1 MNGYEDRPVS
11 IGNWILT
18 FILLAIPVV
27 NLIMLIIWAVSSST
41 HPSKRTYAQATFVLF
56 AIVFCLAL
64 ALALLLPL
72 LGYHH
77 PAASP
82 AV

>member
-1 MNGYEDRPVS
+1 MNGSEDKPVS

-18 FILLAIPVV
+18 FILLAIPLV
-27 NLIMLIIWAVSSST
+27 NLIMLIVWAVSSST
-41 HPSKRTYAQATFVLF
+41 HPSKRTFAQAQFVLI
-56 AIVFCLAL
+56 ALLFCLGL

-72 LGYHH
+72 LGYHPH
-77 PAASP
+77 PASP

>member
-1 MNGYEDRPVS
+1 MNGSENKPVS
-11 IGNWILT
+11 IGEWILT
-18 FILLAIPVV
+18 FILLAIPLV
-27 NLIMLIIWAVSSST
+27 NLIMLIVWAVSSST
-41 HPSKRTYAQATFVLF
+41 HPSKKTFAQAYFVLI
-56 AIVFCLAL
+56 AIVFCIGL

-72 LGYHH
+72 LGFHH